1 MNVVPVRGNTDTL
14 WKHRWHEGGKAGYE
28 VWNQEGAMGSPVAR
42 MFVRSLRPAQQANV
56 TRKPSTVDRLFP
68 DNEVI
73 QRVVG
78 DSRYEETTEIECP
91 AQRFLLLRKNFF
103 FRISRIAPLS
113 PLWP

>member
-1 MNVVPVRGNTDTL
+1 
-14 WKHRWHEGGKAGYE
+14 
-28 VWNQEGAMGSPVAR
+28 
-42 MFVRSLRPAQQANV
+42 MFACYRRPAQQANV

-91 AQRFLLLRKNFF
+91 AQRFLLLRKKIFF
-103 FRISRIAPLS
+103 PHLENRAAFAATSRSYSEPSLEPSLERASYDTRIP
-113 PLWP
+113 